1 MDLLLDTHAL
11 IWWDA
16 SSASLS
22 PAAFN
27 ALNDPAN
34 DVWFSPVSIWEMQIK
49 NSLGKL
55 PLRAP
60 LAQIIA
66 EQQTHGLLE
75 LPVQSKHVLAL
86 HLMPPVHKDPFDR
99 MLAAQAIAEGLVLIT
114 SDSVFNQYPIKLLW

>member
-16 SSASLS
+16 SAASLS
-22 PAAFN
+22 PTAFN
-27 ALNDPAN
+27 AINDPAN

-66 EQQTHGLLE
+66 DQQTHGLLE
-75 LPVQSKHVLAL
+75 LPVQSRHVLAL
-86 HLMPPVHKDPFDR
+86 NQLPPVHKDPFDR